1 MTNSLSI
8 KLKECYPTEIYVS
21 DAGYLCIK
29 QSGYYGQDDSLVLLS
44 PEQAQHV
51 ADFFNTNR
59 ADLLEAWMSGTEKEG
74 D

>member
-1 MTNSLSI
+1 MSNSLSI

-29 QSGYYGQDDSLVLLS
+29 QSGSYGRDDSLVLLS

-51 ADFFNTNR
+51 ADFLNTNH
-59 ADLLEAWMSGTEKEG
+59 AELSEAWMCGTEKEG
-74 D
+74 E